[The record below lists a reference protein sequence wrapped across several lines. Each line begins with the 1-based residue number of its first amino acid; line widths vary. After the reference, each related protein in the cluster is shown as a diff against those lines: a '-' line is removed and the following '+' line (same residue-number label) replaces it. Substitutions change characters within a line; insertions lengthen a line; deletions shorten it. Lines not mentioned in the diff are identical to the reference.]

1 MGTSTRRHRIGHW
14 TLLALVA
21 VLPIA
26 CTGDAPVEDDQDK
39 QRVQQAEVDRQ
50 LNLALADLD
59 NEPELK
65 DTGVPEIR
73 RPAPPEPAGQAE
85 ASPPAP
91 ELTPE
96 PTPEPEPAPEPE
108 AQPAP
113 APEPSAPEVAEA
125 PDAEVEPTDDA
136 ATLADA
142 GEPAEEVRPILPSGT
157 PFDVQLE
164 QQLNTEW
171 SQPGDVFMATITE
184 PILDAEGREIIP
196 ADSEIMGEVVSV
208 RAPDDSGRNGSIEVQ
223 FQRVFIDGKS
233 YPIDATAVTAT
244 ELKTVETKRSGPSA
258 GSRAAR
264 GAITGAI
271 LGGLFGGKKGALIGG
286 GAGAAASATSGG
298 GGGGPNFQ
306 AILAAGGQLSCVVNS
321 PFVGPPYLVRQIR

>member
-1 MGTSTRRHRIGHW
+1 MGTSTKRNRFGLW
-14 TLLALVA
+14 ALLALVA
-21 VLPIA
+21 ILPIA
-26 CTGDAPVEDDQDK
+26 CTADTPAKDDQDE

-91 ELTPE
+91 EPTPE
-96 PTPEPEPAPEPE
+96 PEPQPEPAPEPE
-108 AQPAP
+108 
-113 APEPSAPEVAEA
+113 PEPSAPEVAEA

-136 ATLADA
+136 AILADA

-223 FQRVFIDGKS
+223 FQRVFIDGES
-233 YPIDATAVTAT
+233 YPIDATAVTETA
-244 ELKTVETKRSGPSA
+244 LKTVETKRSGPST